1 MRAELESLLES
12 QHLPTLGH
20 LKKYAGCGVG
30 QTIPVLRDPRAPSGK
45 PPSLD
50 DPTAIAGVVG
60 CGRGGHRSPSALNGC
75 QQRSCFCRGRLNVLA
90 NVIRKELE
98 QIFCQFDSKLEA
110 ADEVSFS
117 PACSGFLL
125 PVPEQCPRA
134 VTGLCRCFWCHSVAL
149 VFQGFPR
156 CKHTWVMG
164 AFVEVP
170 VLVCPCLS
178 WG

>member
-1 MRAELESLLES
+1 MVEC

-20 LKKYAGCGVG
+20 HSKYVGVGVG
-30 QTIPVLRDPRAPSGK
+30 QAIPVQRDLQTPSGEF
-45 PPSLD
+45 PSLGH
-50 DPTAIAGVVG
+50 PTATAGSVG
-60 CGRGGHRSPSALNGC
+60 CGSGDCSSLSALDGC
-75 QQRSCFCRGRLNVLA
+75 QQWSCICRGRLNVLA

-117 PACSGFLL
+117 SACSRLLL
-125 PVPEQCPRA
+125 PVPEQSPRA
-134 VTGLCRCFWCHSVAL
+134 VAGLCHCFRCHSVAVVL
-149 VFQGFPR
+149 QGFSHG
-156 CKHTWVMG
+156 KHTWVMG

-170 VLVCPCLS
+170 VLVCLCLF